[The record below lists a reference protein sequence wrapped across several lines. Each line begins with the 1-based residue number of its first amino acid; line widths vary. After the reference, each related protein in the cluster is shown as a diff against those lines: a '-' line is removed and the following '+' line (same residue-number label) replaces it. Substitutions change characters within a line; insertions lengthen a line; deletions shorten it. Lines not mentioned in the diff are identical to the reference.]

1 MTASKTKLLSKAR
14 ERFLIEGF
22 YKISMDELSS
32 DLKMSKKTIY
42 SIFPSKNE
50 LVREIALNFMNSNFQ
65 MLEKIVSGKGNAIE
79 KLTRIMSHFALISSQ
94 ISTNFLKDLQTHMEE
109 VWIEVESFRS
119 VKLNDLM
126 TKIILQGQKE
136 KLFKLYPPE
145 LLILLFVRSISAM
158 VTPATIIKFG
168 YSLDKIVQL
177 TVDVLLN
184 GIATEKGAKVF
195 NIHKESVKL

>member
-1 MTASKTKLLSKAR
+1 
-14 ERFLIEGF
+14 
-22 YKISMDELSS
+22 
-32 DLKMSKKTIY
+32 
-42 SIFPSKNE
+42 
-50 LVREIALNFMNSNFQ
+50 
-65 MLEKIVSGKGNAIE
+65 
-79 KLTRIMSHFALISSQ
+79 
-94 ISTNFLKDLQTHMEE
+94 
-109 VWIEVESFRS
+109 
-119 VKLNDLM
+119 M